1 MRHIEVFQWVNE
13 GRSLKDL
20 PSLRSPDIHV
30 QPALGKAAFD
40 FQTWIQPYIVQ
51 RTSVD
56 QIDALSLGPCR
67 LQLDMKVLTQD
78 SRLCRFLFIY

>member
-30 QPALGKAAFD
+30 QPALGKA
-40 FQTWIQPYIVQ
+40 WIQPYIVQ